1 MFREMRR
8 FKQALSED
16 ETKKILE
23 DGKTGVIAVSGD
35 DDYPYTV
42 PINYVFHNGK
52 IYMHC
57 AKTGH
62 KIDALN
68 RNKRVSFCVIGQD
81 TVAPEKFT
89 SLYKSAV
96 VFGQARLLSEGS
108 EYDEAIYALSK
119 KYSPNETEERIME
132 EIQDSAGRF
141 FMIAID
147 IDHMT
152 GKEAI
157 ELTRMRTNNKE

>member
-16 ETKKILE
+16 ETKKILT
-23 DGKTGVIAVSGD
+23 DGKTGVLAVSGD
-35 DDYPYTV
+35 EDYPYTV
-42 PINYVFHNGK
+42 PINYVFFNGR

-57 AKTGH
+57 AKAGH
-62 KIDALN
+62 KIDAIS
-68 RNKRVSFCVIGQD
+68 RNKKVSFCVIGQD
-81 TVAPEKFT
+81 TVVPEKFT
-89 SLYKSAV
+89 AFYRSAV

-108 EYDEAIYALSK
+108 EYDEAIYALAK
-119 KYSPNETEERIME
+119 KYSPAETEESIQK
-132 EIQDSAGRF
+132 EIASSAGRL

-152 GKEAI
+152 GKEGI
-157 ELTRMRTNNKE
+157 ELTRMRLNGKE